1 MSLVVILCGPFL
13 SGSIGA
19 SLCHA
24 LALAESGDVDAA
36 RALLSTLDAK
46 AVREHQP
53 HWVARARTRR
63 LAGDAAMTPTRSNAP
78 SA

>member
-19 SLCHA
+19 SVCHA
-24 LALAESGDVDAA
+24 LALAEAGDVDAT
-36 RALLSTLDAK
+36 RVLLSTLDAK
-46 AVREHQP
+46 AVREHQLY
-53 HWVARARTRR
+53 WVTRANARR
-63 LAGDAAMTPTRSNAP
+63 LAGDAAMPPTRSNAP